1 MRVRRRP
8 SAFWGVRVMAL
19 GALATLAACSWVPDS
34 VNPISWYR
42 DLSGASKN
50 DALDKDQRNQQ
61 NLEAGG
67 KAPYPNLA
75 DVPDAPDRARGTI
88 DRDAL
93 QKSLAA
99 DRANAHYTNDQL
111 RADAPAP
118 AIAPPPP
125 AASAAPS
132 PRSTK
137 SAATASAAAAQQD
150 AAAPQ
155 DSALISP
162 TVRSLPEGE
171 APAAAPPP
179 PSIAPAPGA
188 AARAPIVASAVEGT
202 GQRRPVPA
210 ASVAVAS
217 VGFAVGSDAVSEGDR
232 NRLSEIA
239 AMQHAKGGA
248 LRVIGHAEL
257 PAGADPAQRALAGF
271 TLALDRAKAVAQV
284 LQDDGVPQGSIAV
297 EAAPRHNDDV
307 TAHAEI
313 FLEP

>member
-1 MRVRRRP
+1 
-8 SAFWGVRVMAL
+8 MAL

-67 KAPYPNLA
+67 KVPYPNLG
-75 DVPDAPDRARGTI
+75 DVPDAPDRARGAI

-132 PRSTK
+132 SRSTK
-137 SAATASAAAAQQD
+137 SAATASAAAQQD
-150 AAAPQ
+150 AAPPQ

-162 TVRSLPEGE
+162 TARSLPEGE

-179 PSIAPAPGA
+179 PPNIPSSPGA
-188 AARAPIVASAVEGT
+188 AARVPIVASAVEGT

-307 TAHAEI
+307 TARAEI